1 MDFDTVAD
9 ELYAGEPA
17 EFISARN
24 AAVKAAKADGDKALA
39 ARIGELRKPTAAA
52 AAVNRLARSDSTSL
66 ASLAELGER
75 LRDAHTRLA
84 GDDLRALARERA
96 ELVRAVVRELPS
108 LSDPVMREVEATLEA
123 VTSDPNV
130 GALALAGRLTSV
142 AHQDV
147 DQWLSMPVA
156 TAPAPA
162 ARRPPKLVEKA
173 EPAPP
178 RRASKAAETSS
189 QAEEKERLAREEASQ
204 AAERAR
210 AERQRLHHVAS
221 QLEKERSVAD
231 RELTTARRVAEQ
243 FTARV
248 DDLRTRL
255 EEAEERAA
263 RATADF
269 ESAKAKFEELDES
282 ATSARKAADASS

>member
-9 ELYAGEPA
+9 DLYAGDPA
-17 EFISARN
+17 GFIGARN
-24 AAVKAAKADGDKALA
+24 AAVKAAKADGDKELA

-52 AAVNRLARSDSTSL
+52 VAVNALARSDSTSL

-96 ELVRAVVRELPS
+96 ELVRAILRELPS
-108 LSDPVMREVEATLEA
+108 LSDPVAREVEATLEA
-123 VTSDPNV
+123 VTSDPAV
-130 GALALAGRLTSV
+130 ASLVLAGRLTSV
-142 AHQDV
+142 ANQDV
-147 DQWLSMPVA
+147 DQWLSLPVA
-156 TAPAPA
+156 AAPAE
-162 ARRPPKLVEKA
+162 RRPAPSRLVEKA

-178 RRASKAAETSS
+178 RRASKASQTSQTS
-189 QAEEKERLAREEASQ
+189 KTEEKERLAREK
-204 AAERAR
+204 AERAQ

-221 QLEKERSVAD
+221 QLEKERSVAERD
-231 RELTTARRVAEQ
+231 LTTARRVAEQ

-255 EEAEERAA
+255 EEAEQRAA

-269 ESAKAKFEELDES
+269 ESAKARFEGLEES
-282 ATSARKAADASS
+282 ATAARKASDAAS

>member
-17 EFISARN
+17 EFISART

-52 AAVNRLARSDSTSL
+52 AALNGLARSDSTAL

-84 GDDLRALARERA
+84 GDDLRALSRERA
-96 ELVRAVVRELPS
+96 ELVRAVQRELPS

-123 VTSDPNV
+123 VTSNP
-130 GALALAGRLTSV
+130 ALAAAALAGRLTSV
-142 AHQDV
+142 ANQDV
-147 DQWLSMPVA
+147 DQWLSLPVS

-178 RRASKAAETSS
+178 RRASKAS
-189 QAEEKERLAREEASQ
+189 QVSEPSKAEEKERLAREEA
-204 AAERAR
+204 ERVR

-231 RELTTARRVAEQ
+231 RELATARRVSEQ

-248 DDLRTRL
+248 DDLRKRL
-255 EEAEERAA
+255 EEAEERAD

-269 ESAKAKFEELDES
+269 ESAKKKFEELDES
-282 ATSARKAADASS
+282 ATLARKASDAAS

>member
-1 MDFDTVAD
+1 MDFETVAD

-17 EFISARN
+17 EFISART

-39 ARIGELRKPTAAA
+39 ARIGGLRRPTAAA
-52 AAVNRLARSDSTSL
+52 AALNRLARSDST
-66 ASLAELGER
+66 ALAELVSLGDR

-84 GDDLRALARERA
+84 GDDLRALTRERA
-96 ELVRAVVRELPS
+96 ELVRALLRELPS
-108 LSDPVMREVEATLEA
+108 LSDPVVREVESTLET
-123 VTSDPNV
+123 VTSDPAV

-147 DQWLSMPVA
+147 DQWLSMPVS

-178 RRASKAAETSS
+178 RRTSQASEATRASK
-189 QAEEKERLAREEASQ
+189 AEEKERLAREEA
-204 AAERAR
+204 ERVR

-221 QLEKERSVAD
+221 QLEKERSVAE
-231 RELTTARRVAEQ
+231 RELATARRVSEQ

-248 DDLRTRL
+248 DDLRKRL
-255 EEAEERAA
+255 EEAEERAD

-269 ESAKAKFEELDES
+269 ESAKSKFEELDES
-282 ATSARKAADASS
+282 ATLARKASDAAS

>member
-24 AAVKAAKADGDKALA
+24 AAVKAAKKDGDKELA
-39 ARIGELRKPTAAA
+39 ARLGGLRRPTAAA
-52 AAVNRLARSDSTSL
+52 AALNRLARED
-66 ASLAELGER
+66 AKSLAELASLGER

-96 ELVRAVVRELPS
+96 ELVRAVLRELPS
-108 LSDPVMREVEATLEA
+108 LSDPVAREVEATLEA
-123 VTSDPNV
+123 VTTDPDV
-130 GALALAGRLTSV
+130 AALTLAGRLTSM

-156 TAPAPA
+156 AKPAE
-162 ARRPPKLVEKA
+162 RRPASSKLVEKA
-173 EPAPP
+173 EPARP
-178 RRASKAAETSS
+178 RRDETREKA
-189 QAEEKERLAREEASQ
+189 EAK
-204 AAERAR
+204 R
-210 AERQRLHHVAS
+210 AEQQRLHHVAS
-221 QLEKERSVAD
+221 QLEKERSVAE
-231 RELTTARRVAEQ
+231 RELTTAKRVAEQ

-248 DDLRTRL
+248 DDLRQRL

-263 RATADF
+263 RATADL
-269 ESAKAKFEELDES
+269 ESAQARFEELDKS
-282 ATSARKAADASS
+282 ATKARKASDRAS

>member
-39 ARIGELRKPTAAA
+39 ASIGELRRPTAAA
-52 AAVNRLARSDSTSL
+52 AAVNRLARSDST
-66 ASLAELGER
+66 ALAELVSLGDR

-96 ELVRAVVRELPS
+96 ELVRAVLRELPS

-123 VTSDPNV
+123 VTSDPTV

-178 RRASKAAETSS
+178 RRASKTSEDS
-189 QAEEKERLAREEASQ
+189 EASRAEEKERLAREEA
-204 AAERAR
+204 ERAV

-221 QLEKERSVAD
+221 QLEKERSVAE
-231 RELTTARRVAEQ
+231 RELTTARRVSEQ
-243 FTARV
+243 FSARV

-263 RATADF
+263 RATSDF

-282 ATSARKAADASS
+282 ATVARKAADAPS